1 MTFKNR
7 DDKEKH
13 VSFTLETANTNG
25 MKVPDLMKK
34 EAVDEKLQRVRNI
47 ENHITKLQL
56 YTDLTRRSVVSF
68 ANSRLG

>member
-34 EAVDEKLQRVRNI
+34 EAVDEKLLRVRNI

-56 YTDLTRRSVVSF
+56 YTDLTRRSVVNF